1 MESLVVRG
9 VLAAR
14 AFRCGR
20 TRARASYTPRTV
32 NPGRAPSSSAT
43 DLTADLDED
52 RATSAPSPSRGSTQR
67 RLIFRSG
74 WRPKPVVGIA
84 FLLLVLSVPFVVALV
99 VLRSPHWY
107 PVLDLA
113 WTEMRLRDVFSGH
126 PPLIGLTGRIGPLGS
141 QGSHPGPLSF
151 YSLWPFYQLFGAAS
165 WAMEAAAVSL
175 NVLAMGAALW
185 IAHRRGGLRLVL
197 AVAAV
202 LAVLTR
208 AFGTPILTQPW
219 NPYMPVLWFFV
230 FILAVWSVACDDL
243 PVLPVVAFAGSF
255 CAQTHV
261 PYLGTCVALGV
272 GVVAYAS
279 VRAYR
284 RRRNRAELRRFAR
297 WALIS
302 AGIAVLAWIPP
313 VVDQLTTSPGNLSVL
328 YDYFRN
334 PPESPLGLRDGVDV
348 LLVHLNPWRLV
359 TKELANRQLFTG
371 QSQAAGGSTLPGLA
385 LLVTWVGS
393 AFAAWRLRHRA
404 LLRLDIVLA
413 AALVLAM
420 FSISRIFG
428 FVWFYLVL
436 WAWGLTALLVLA
448 IVWTAA
454 ALVARYA
461 HPTRRWVAA
470 GGVAL
475 FGITAVFATLFT
487 FDASSA
493 EIPAPRLSR
502 TLSAIVP
509 PTTKALERGSVP
521 GTGPDGHYLVTWFDP
536 VNIHAP
542 GFGFMNE
549 LERSGYDVKALKPFG
564 PAVTPHRTID
574 PAQATSVVH
583 LSIGGEDIRKWRAK
597 PGVEEVAY
605 HDPRSRA
612 ERVEYDRLRSEAISE
627 LEAAGL
633 PDLVP
638 SVDGNVFGAS
648 LSERF
653 PTGVRDRLGRMADL
667 GLPAAVFVGPVSAE
681 S

>member
-1 MESLVVRG
+1 MPEP
-9 VLAAR
+9 
-14 AFRCGR
+14 
-20 TRARASYTPRTV
+20 TSYTPTPVKLRS
-32 NPGRAPSSSAT
+32 ALSSSVEQV
-43 DLTADLDED
+43 DEILDEGRPASASGARGE
-52 RATSAPSPSRGSTQR
+52 RAWR
-67 RLIFRSG
+67 RAIFRDG
-74 WRPKPVVGIA
+74 WRPRPAVVIA
-84 FLLLVLSVPFVVALV
+84 FLLLVLSVPLVVALV
-99 VLRSPHWY
+99 VVRTPRWY

-126 PPLIGLTGRIGPLGS
+126 PPLIGLTGRIGQLGS

-175 NVLAMGAALW
+175 NVLAMGTALW

-208 AFGTPILTQPW
+208 ALGTPILTQPW

-279 VRAYR
+279 LRAYG
-284 RRRNRAELRRFAR
+284 RRRNRAELRGFAR

-302 AGIAVLAWIPP
+302 AGIAVLVWIPP
-313 VVDQLTTSPGNLSVL
+313 VVDQLTSSPGNLSVL

-348 LLVHLNPWRLV
+348 LFVHLNPWRLV

-371 QSQAAGGSTLPGLA
+371 QTQAAGGSTLPGLG
-385 LLVTWVGS
+385 LLIAWVGS
-393 AFAAWRLRHRA
+393 AFVAWRLRHRA

-413 AALVLAM
+413 AALVLAL

-448 IVWTAA
+448 IAWTAV

-461 HPTRRWVAA
+461 HPTRRWAAA

-493 EIPAPRLSR
+493 QIPAPRLSR
-502 TLSAIVP
+502 TLGAIVP

-521 GTGPDGHYLVTWFDP
+521 GTGPDVRYLVTWFDP

-549 LERSGYDVKALKPFG
+549 LERVGFDVKALKPFG

-574 PAQATSVVH
+574 PAQASAVVH

-633 PDLVP
+633 PNLVP

-648 LSERF
+648 LDARV
-653 PTGVRDRLGRMADL
+653 PKRARDRLGRMADL

>member
-1 MESLVVRG
+1 VKLRSAL
-9 VLAAR
+9 
-14 AFRCGR
+14 
-20 TRARASYTPRTV
+20 
-32 NPGRAPSSSAT
+32 SSSVQQVEEIP
-43 DLTADLDED
+43 DER
-52 RATSAPSPSRGSTQR
+52 RAAGSSGVRERAWR
-67 RLIFRSG
+67 RAIFRDE
-74 WRPKPVVGIA
+74 WQPRPAVVIVL
-84 FLLLVLSVPFVVALV
+84 LLLVLSVPLVVALV
-99 VLRSPHWY
+99 VLRSPRWY

-113 WTEMRLRDVFSGH
+113 WTEMRIRDVFSSH
-126 PPLIGLTGRIGPLGS
+126 PPLIGLTGRIGQLGS

-151 YSLWPFYQLFGAAS
+151 YALWPLYQLFGAAS

-185 IAHRRGGLRLVL
+185 IAYRRGGIRLTL

-202 LAVLTR
+202 LAVLAR
-208 AFGTPILTQPW
+208 AYGTPILTQPW

-272 GVVAYAS
+272 GVVVYAS
-279 VRAYR
+279 LRAYR
-284 RRRNRAELRRFAR
+284 RRRNRAELRRFVQ
-297 WALIS
+297 WGLIS
-302 AGIAVLAWIPP
+302 AGIAVLVWIPP
-313 VVDQLTTSPGNLSVL
+313 VIDQLTSSPGNLSVL

-371 QSQAAGGSTLPGLA
+371 QSQAAGGSTLPGIG
-385 LLVTWVGS
+385 LLVVWAGS

-404 LLRLDIVLA
+404 LLRLDVVLA
-413 AALVLAM
+413 AALVLGL
-420 FSISRIFG
+420 FSVSRIFG

-436 WAWGLTALLVLA
+436 WAWALTALLVLA
-448 IVWTAA
+448 IVWAA
-454 ALVARYA
+454 VALVDRYV
-461 HPTRRWVAA
+461 HPTRQWAAA
-470 GGVAL
+470 GAIAL
-475 FGITAVFATLFT
+475 LGTTVVFATLFT

-493 EIPAPRLSR
+493 QVPAPRLSR

-509 PTTKALERGSVP
+509 PTTKALERGSVA
-521 GTGPDGHYLVTWFDP
+521 GTGRDGRYLVTWFDP

-549 LERSGYDVKALKPFG
+549 LERAGYDVKALKPFG
-564 PAVTPHRTID
+564 PAVTRHRTID
-574 PAQATSVVH
+574 PAKTTAVVH
-583 LSIGGEDIRKWRAK
+583 LSIGGDDIREWGAK

-612 ERVEYDRLRSEAISE
+612 ERVEYDRLRSEAIAE
-627 LEAAGL
+627 LEAAGR

-648 LSERF
+648 LDPRVPER
-653 PTGVRDRLGRMADL
+653 VRDKLSRMADL

>member
-1 MESLVVRG
+1 VNLGCVPTSSIHDVTGVV
-9 VLAAR
+9 
-14 AFRCGR
+14 
-20 TRARASYTPRTV
+20 
-32 NPGRAPSSSAT
+32 
-43 DLTADLDED
+43 DED
-52 RATSAPSPSRGSTQR
+52 RTAGSSTRSRAKTVGR
-67 RLIFRSG
+67 AIFRDDWHRHPG
-74 WRPKPVVGIA
+74 VLIA
-84 FLLLVLSVPFVVALV
+84 GLLLLLSIPFVVALV
-99 VLRSPHWY
+99 VLRSPRWY

-126 PPLIGLTGRIGPLGS
+126 PPLIGLTGRIGQLGS

-151 YSLWPFYQLFGAAS
+151 YALWPFYELFGAGS
-165 WAMEAAAVSL
+165 WAMEAAAVAL
-175 NVLAMGAALW
+175 NALAMGTALW
-185 IAHRRGGLRLVL
+185 IAHRRGGLQLAL

-208 AFGTPILTQPW
+208 AYGTPILTQPW

-272 GVVAYAS
+272 GVVAYAAL
-279 VRAYR
+279 RAYR

-297 WALIS
+297 WVLIS
-302 AGIAVLAWIPP
+302 AGIALLVWIPP
-313 VVDQLTTSPGNLSVL
+313 VVDQLTSSPGNLSVL

-348 LLVHLNPWRLV
+348 LLVHMNPWRLV

-371 QSQAAGGSTLPGLA
+371 QSQAAGGSTLPGLG
-385 LLVTWVGS
+385 LLVAWVGS
-393 AFAAWRLRHRA
+393 AFVAWRLRHRA
-404 LLRLDIVLA
+404 LLRLNIVLA
-413 AALVLAM
+413 AALVLAL

-448 IVWTAA
+448 IAWTAA
-454 ALVARYA
+454 AFVARYA
-461 HPTRRWVAA
+461 HPTRRWAAA
-470 GGVAL
+470 GAVGL
-475 FGITAVFATLFT
+475 FGMTAVFATLFA

-493 EIPAPRLSR
+493 QIPAPRLSR
-502 TLSAIVP
+502 TLGAIVP
-509 PTTKALERGSVP
+509 PTTRALERGTVA
-521 GTGPDGHYLVTWFDP
+521 GTGSDGRYLVTWFDP

-564 PAVTPHRTID
+564 PAVTRHRTTD
-574 PAQATSVVH
+574 PARASAVVH
-583 LSIGGEDIRKWRAK
+583 LSIGGDDIRKWRAK

-627 LEAAGL
+627 LEAEGL

>member
-1 MESLVVRG
+1 
-9 VLAAR
+9 
-14 AFRCGR
+14 
-20 TRARASYTPRTV
+20 
-32 NPGRAPSSSAT
+32 
-43 DLTADLDED
+43 
-52 RATSAPSPSRGSTQR
+52 
-67 RLIFRSG
+67 
-74 WRPKPVVGIA
+74 
-84 FLLLVLSVPFVVALV
+84 
-99 VLRSPHWY
+99 
-107 PVLDLA
+107 
-113 WTEMRLRDVFSGH
+113 
-126 PPLIGLTGRIGPLGS
+126 
-141 QGSHPGPLSF
+141 
-151 YSLWPFYQLFGAAS
+151 
-165 WAMEAAAVSL
+165 
-175 NVLAMGAALW
+175 
-185 IAHRRGGLRLVL
+185 
-197 AVAAV
+197 
-202 LAVLTR
+202 
-208 AFGTPILTQPW
+208 
-219 NPYMPVLWFFV
+219 
-230 FILAVWSVACDDL
+230 
-243 PVLPVVAFAGSF
+243 
-255 CAQTHV
+255 
-261 PYLGTCVALGV
+261 
-272 GVVAYAS
+272 

-284 RRRNRAELRRFAR
+284 RRRNRVELRRFAR

-302 AGIAVLAWIPP
+302 AGIAVLVWIPP
-313 VVDQLTTSPGNLSVL
+313 VVDQLTSSPGNLSVL

-334 PPESPLGLRDGVDV
+334 PPESPLGLRDGVHV
-348 LLVHLNPWRLV
+348 LLVHLNPWPLV

-371 QSQAAGGSTLPGLA
+371 QSQAAGGSTLPGLG
-385 LLVTWVGS
+385 LLVVWVGS
-393 AFAAWRLRHRA
+393 AFGAWRLRHRA

-413 AALVLAM
+413 AALVLAL

-454 ALVARYA
+454 AIVARYV
-461 HPTRRWVAA
+461 HPTRRWAAA
-470 GGVAL
+470 GAVAL
-475 FGITAVFATLFT
+475 FGMTAVFATLFA

-493 EIPAPRLSR
+493 QIPAPRLSR

-509 PTTKALERGSVP
+509 PTTKALEQGSLA
-521 GTGPDGHYLVTWFDP
+521 GTGPDGRYLVTWFDP

-549 LERSGYDVKALKPFG
+549 LERSGFDVKALKPFG
-564 PAVTPHRTID
+564 PAVTRHRTTD
-574 PAQATSVVH
+574 PAQASAVVH
-583 LSIGGEDIRKWRAK
+583 LSIGGEDIRNWRAK

-605 HDPRSRA
+605 HDPRSLA

>member
-1 MESLVVRG
+1 
-9 VLAAR
+9 
-14 AFRCGR
+14 
-20 TRARASYTPRTV
+20 V
-32 NPGRAPSSSAT
+32 NPGRAPSSSAP
-43 DLTADLDED
+43 DLTEDLDED
-52 RATSAPSPSRGSTQR
+52 RPTSAPSPSLGRTQR

-74 WRPKPVVGIA
+74 WRPTPVVGVA
-84 FLLLVLSVPFVVALV
+84 FLLLLLSVPLVVALV
-99 VLRSPHWY
+99 VLRTPRWY

-126 PPLIGLTGRIGPLGS
+126 PPLIGLTGRIGQLGS

-165 WAMEAAAVSL
+165 WAMEAAAVAL

-197 AVAAV
+197 AIAAI

-208 AFGTPILTQPW
+208 AYGTPILTQPW

-255 CAQTHV
+255 CAETHV

-284 RRRNRAELRRFAR
+284 RRRNRAQLRRFTR

-302 AGIAVLAWIPP
+302 AGIALLVWIPP
-313 VVDQLTTSPGNLSVL
+313 VVDQLTSSPGNLSVL

-359 TKELANRQLFTG
+359 TKDLANRQLFTG
-371 QSQAAGGSTLPGLA
+371 QSQAAGGSILPGLG
-385 LLVTWVGS
+385 LLVAWVGS
-393 AFAAWRLRHRA
+393 AFVAWRLRHRA

-413 AALVLAM
+413 AALVFAL

-436 WAWGLTALLVLA
+436 WVWVLTALLVLA
-448 IVWTAA
+448 IAWSAA
-454 ALVARYA
+454 AIVARYV
-461 HPTRRWVAA
+461 HPARRWAVAGA
-470 GGVAL
+470 VAL

-502 TLSAIVP
+502 TLAAIVP
-509 PTTKALERGSVP
+509 RTTKTLERGSVV
-521 GTGPDGHYLVTWFDP
+521 GAGPDGRYLVTWVDP
-536 VNIHAP
+536 VNIQDA

-549 LERSGYDVKALKPFG
+549 LERAGYDVRALKPFG
-564 PAVTPHRTID
+564 PAVTRHRTID
-574 PAQATSVVH
+574 PAQAGAVVH
-583 LSIGGEDIRKWRAK
+583 LSIGGDDIRKWRAK
-597 PGVEEVAY
+597 ADVQEVAY

-612 ERVEYDRLRSEAISE
+612 ERVEYDRLRSEVISE

-633 PDLVP
+633 SDLVP
-638 SVDGNVFGAS
+638 SVDRNVFGAS
-648 LSERF
+648 LDERV
-653 PTGVRDRLGRMADL
+653 PEPARDRLGRMADL